1 MKPVKLTIEGVNSFI
16 EPQTLDFEAV
26 GRSNL
31 FCISGKTGAGK
42 TTIFDC
48 IMLALYG
55 KSTKGNLADV
65 VNLSLMSAR
74 VNLEFTENGELYAV
88 ERTIKCR
95 FDKDDNGNK
104 TDRRIAISD
113 CLLYKNGAP
122 IAKGEEAN
130 DIILGIIGLE
140 AAEFKNVYLLEQGE
154 YAEFLK
160 KTPAKQTEAVGKIF
174 SLMRFGDVHK
184 LASDR
189 TRELAIEITRV
200 ESDIAAMGDVTPQA
214 LREQKDELKS
224 LRTKTTALIKDSEAR
239 AESLAVLEK
248 TRDIYISARSKQEN
262 VKQLMLQAD
271 EAKKREYAA
280 KTALEEFEKALDPA
294 DENRLK
300 GLRDELN
307 KLSALNQ
314 IDKEYAATVAQIN
327 SRSLAIEKKREAV
340 AAAQKRLQQ
349 ISDRK
354 QADEQAFAD
363 KFGDFIAL
371 SGAVERKSDTLKA
384 VVSDFESGKNAAAD
398 IAEAQYRLMDER
410 KTYKDM
416 QERQAKLK
424 QLLDETCR
432 ECEKRLGII
441 ERYAKENESIAERL
455 AAAVRTV
462 DEARKRLGEAQLH
475 SHAAAVR
482 AELHAG
488 DTCPVCGG
496 AYDGESHGA
505 TDADV
510 EQCKAALIKAEAEQ
524 KTVAAQKTECE
535 KHHERAKTD
544 YEGAEKSRQATQ
556 NDLSEIE
563 EQMSSSCVLPE
574 VYDGLIKTLGE
585 TKAAAEKSRQS
596 AEQLLKQGSEATVL
610 KTELDGLVAAEEE
623 LKRKA
628 ESFRTQ
634 LGENCGNTDGKI
646 SGVKSEIESLE
657 KKFNE
662 TDSVRKRLTGDV
674 TAATSAVMAIESSL
688 CSAKAECPVDM
699 PEFDEGTYAAMREE
713 SDRLKKQIAENE
725 KDIAVK
731 EITIATLTEKCDR
744 LAELK
749 KNCDNLK
756 KRAGLYDKIAE
767 ITRGKAMLN
776 YVAAEYIAEFTLVAG
791 EILNDLSSGKYTMS
805 YDKTNGFVVYDYL
818 NEGKPRKTDTLS
830 GGELFLASLSVAI
843 AIARTQ
849 SRGNNA
855 FFFLDEGFGTLDED
869 LIDVVYGALEALSK
883 DCLVGVITHAEALIS
898 RMPFTVTVAEA
909 TDTCGSRIIQ

>member
-1 MKPVKLTIEGVNSFI
+1 VKLTIEGVNSCL

-74 VNLEFTENGELYAV
+74 VNLEFTERGELYSV

-95 FDKDDNGNK
+95 FEKDDKGNK
-104 TDRRIAISD
+104 TDKRIAVSD

-130 DIILGIIGLE
+130 DILLGIIGLE

-189 TRELAIEITRV
+189 ARELIAEINRIEN
-200 ESDIAAMGDVTPQA
+200 DIAAMGDATPQL
-214 LREQKDELKS
+214 LREQKDELKA
-224 LRTKTTALIKDSEAR
+224 LRAKTTALVKDSEAR
-239 AESLAVLEK
+239 AESLAALEK

-280 KTALEEFEKALDPA
+280 KTALDEFEKALDPA
-294 DENRLK
+294 DENKLK
-300 GLRDELN
+300 SLRDELN

-327 SRSLAIEKKREAV
+327 SRSSAIEKKREAV
-340 AAAQKRLQQ
+340 AAAQKRLQE
-349 ISDRK
+349 ISDKK
-354 QADEQAFAD
+354 QADEQT
-363 KFGDFIAL
+363 
-371 SGAVERKSDTLKA
+371 VTERKGVFLAQSGEVQQKSATLQA
-384 VVSDFESGKNAAAD
+384 VVSTLNGDVSSSEIAD
-398 IAEAQYRLMDER
+398 VQYRLMGER
-410 KTYKDM
+410 KAYSDM
-416 QERQAKLK
+416 QGQQAKLK
-424 QLLDETCR
+424 QLFDEICR

-441 ERYAKENESIAERL
+441 ERYAKENESITAKL
-455 AAAVRTV
+455 AAAEQAV
-462 DEARKRLGEAQLH
+462 EAARQSYSEAQLH

-488 DTCPVCGG
+488 DKCPVCGG
-496 AYDGESHGA
+496 MYDGENHGA
-505 TDADV
+505 DTDTNV
-510 EQCKAALIKAEAEQ
+510 ESSKAALAKAEADQ
-524 KTVAAQKTECE
+524 KTVAAEKAECE
-535 KHHERAKTD
+535 KHIERAKTD
-544 YEGAEKSRQATQ
+544 YEGAEQRRKATQ
-556 NDLSEIE
+556 NDIAELE
-563 EQMSSSCVLPE
+563 EKMRSSCVLPE
-574 VYDGLIKTLGE
+574 IYDRLIKTLDE
-585 TKAAAEKSRQS
+585 TKAAAEKARQS
-596 AEQLLKQGSEATVL
+596 AELLLKQGPEVTVL
-610 KTELDGLVAAEEE
+610 NTELDGLIAAAEE
-623 LKRKA
+623 LNKKA
-628 ESFRTQ
+628 EAFRLQ

-657 KKFNE
+657 KKLSE
-662 TDSVRKRLTGDV
+662 TDNMRKKLSGDL
-674 TAATSAVMAIESSL
+674 TAATSAVAAIEGSL
-688 CSAKAECPVDM
+688 AAAKAECPVDI
-699 PEFDEGTYAAMREE
+699 PEFDEAVYVAKREE

-744 LAELK
+744 
-749 KNCDNLK
+749 
-756 KRAGLYDKIAE
+756 
-767 ITRGKAMLN
+767 
-776 YVAAEYIAEFTLVAG
+776 
-791 EILNDLSSGKYTMS
+791 
-805 YDKTNGFVVYDYL
+805 
-818 NEGKPRKTDTLS
+818 
-830 GGELFLASLSVAI
+830 
-843 AIARTQ
+843 
-849 SRGNNA
+849 
-855 FFFLDEGFGTLDED
+855 
-869 LIDVVYGALEALSK
+869 
-883 DCLVGVITHAEALIS
+883 
-898 RMPFTVTVAEA
+898 
-909 TDTCGSRIIQ
+909 